1 LISKSQSHFR
11 SAVEDFQSAHQKAT
25 VEEVLARLQGKPN
38 TLLSFEE
45 VAKKLKLQARS
56 ERGVQTI
63 PLEAIV
69 GSVGRYTDF
78 TRTFLPR
85 NPSDQQRWALVKAS
99 LDENGF
105 PPIDVYKVS
114 DVYFVLD
121 GNHRVSVAR
130 QEGWSTIQANV
141 IEVKSNVPLS
151 ADTSPDELIVKSE
164 YADFLEETRLHEYRP
179 NVDLGVTIPGQYEKL
194 FQQIQVHRYYAWVD
208 RKLSWSFEEAM
219 LDWYDSVYI
228 PLVETIRDRGLLR
241 WFPGRTVTDFYLW
254 ATEHRDALQ
263 KELGWQI
270 RPEAVAEALA
280 GKTDQAAEAETG
292 SWRKSKLMQRYTDSL
307 FKDIL
312 VPLSHTEDGWQAMEQ
327 ALFVARQEGSTLHG
341 LHIEDSQAH
350 LEGKEAGALRERF
363 QQMCQD
369 ANLKGAL
376 ALEVGE
382 TSEKILERA
391 RLADLLVIKV
401 SYPPQT
407 GIASLTSP
415 LRMII
420 SRVPRPI
427 LAVPG
432 NAVRTTHALLAFDG
446 SSRAKEALFLATYLA
461 EQWGISLT
469 VFTAL
474 ENGKLP
480 SSVQDEARAYLDLH
494 EIKANHVIEK
504 GPAGT
509 VRQVIREHGI
519 DLIVMGGYSGLT
531 IKEFFIGSNVNLVLK
546 ESKIPV
552 LICR

>member
-1 LISKSQSHFR
+1 MTSKSQAHFR

-99 LDENGF
+99 LDESGF

-151 ADTSPDELIVKSE
+151 ADTSPDELIIKSE

-208 RKLSWSFEEAM
+208 RKLSWSFDEAM

-228 PLVETIRDRGLLR
+228 PLAETIRDRGLLR

-292 SWRKSKLMQRYTDSL
+292 SWRKSKLVQRYTESL

-327 ALFVARQEGSTLHG
+327 ALFVAQQEGSTLHG
-341 LHIEDSQAH
+341 LHVEDSQAH
-350 LEGKEAGALRERF
+350 LEGKEGGALRERF
-363 QQMCQD
+363 QQMCQG

-391 RLADLLVIKV
+391 RLADLLVMKV

-446 SSRAKEALFLATYLA
+446 SSRAKEALFLAAYLA
-461 EQWGISLT
+461 ERWGISLT

-480 SSVQDEARAYLDLH
+480 GSVQDEARAYLDLH
-494 EIKANHVIEK
+494 EIKANYVIEK

-509 VRQVIREHGI
+509 VRQVIREQGI